1 MAFKFEKLDIW
12 KEAVDFAINV
22 YMITGKFPK
31 KEIFGLT
38 SQLNRAA
45 VSVSLN
51 IAEGMGRSSDAD
63 LIRFINMAIGS
74 LNEVVTVLYIGLKQ
88 LYLKES
94 EFKKLYER
102 CEVLSKRLHSFKKY
116 LKK

>member
-12 KEAVDFAINV
+12 KEAVEFATDV
-22 YMITGKFPK
+22 YKVTGSFPK
-31 KEIFGLT
+31 KEMFGLT

-51 IAEGMGRSSDAD
+51 IAEGTGRSSDAD
-63 LIRFINMAIGS
+63 LVRFVNMAVGS
-74 LNEVVTVLYIGLKQ
+74 LNEVVTVLYIGLRQ
-88 LYLKES
+88 LYIKES